1 MSEALIQEEKT
12 QREITLA
19 KDIMDQL
26 RLRGV
31 ISSPVAPYELPL
43 EQALGLIQT
52 SDALLYANE
61 DELRGWSA
69 RPESMTPI
77 QHEQFCQGGLIPQPG
92 THPAVPCPRCRAKD
106 EQANLRARLIA
117 AGVDGRYLDTTWE
130 NLEQLA
136 PLDRLAG
143 ACGHIRDIVKEGH
156 SVLIWSS
163 ETGTGKTQA
172 AMLTAVAAIRAGHTA
187 HVTNL
192 ARLAIEVRDG
202 YGDRSGNALKE
213 SKALKRLS
221 TPDLLVID
229 DLGAGETDSASVE
242 RRLLF
247 LALDQRQMHR
257 KPTVIT
263 SNLSPAE
270 LAAIFGGRIMARL
283 QPLTIV
289 HVNHRKNFRTSK
301 GIKTLW

>member
-1 MSEALIQEEKT
+1 M
-12 QREITLA
+12 
-19 KDIMDQL
+19 
-26 RLRGV
+26 
-31 ISSPVAPYELPL
+31 
-43 EQALGLIQT
+43 
-52 SDALLYANE
+52 
-61 DELRGWSA
+61 
-69 RPESMTPI
+69 
-77 QHEQFCQGGLIPQPG
+77 
-92 THPAVPCPRCRAKD
+92 
-106 EQANLRARLIA
+106 
-117 AGVDGRYLDTTWE
+117 
-130 NLEQLA
+130 
-136 PLDRLAG
+136 
-143 ACGHIRDIVKEGH
+143 
-156 SVLIWSS
+156 
-163 ETGTGKTQA
+163 
-172 AMLTAVAAIRAGHTA
+172 
-187 HVTNL
+187 
-192 ARLAIEVRDG
+192 RDG